1 MRDDEWSQPGYPCFY
16 CRLCDKTADE
26 KHVSCKYHKK
36 RHQDAWCFPR
46 KWHPIPERLEAPA
59 TATPSPPAAPLPV
72 EDVLPEEAG
81 RAEAVPEAASWES
94 SADMAELKRM
104 LQDLRQRVTA
114 LQADVQELKAILQA
128 HGGQASLAQEPPETA
143 SGGSGT
149 SASEWVVPPAA
160 DPQDTAGPVL
170 RPGEAVNGGG
180 WYHHQ

>member
-1 MRDDEWSQPGYPCFY
+1 MQVPQEAPSG
-16 CRLCDKTADE
+16 RL
-26 KHVSCKYHKK
+26 V
-36 RHQDAWCFPR
+36 

-180 WYHHQ
+180 WHHHQ